1 VNNVSSIITI
11 AKITV
16 TTSELVVAGA
26 FYIKVSHVVYV
37 AIIK

>member
-1 VNNVSSIITI
+1 VNSVSSIITL
-11 AKITV
+11 AKVTV

-37 AIIK
+37 AIME